1 MGRLVFAVSLKV
13 GRAESLRPAGRPLGS
28 PGPGLAAG
36 DAPTGAEPATF
47 DLGAAPYGWHG
58 TGQITLRSIA
68 ERASHPRRVTA
79 GRLDCRP
86 RSLECTHLGQRDLRA
101 RPGVNRRLLDR
112 ESRGLQKD
120 FFARSTASWLPR
132 RFASAKAF
140 EYTIKLEMR
149 TGG

>member
-58 TGQITLRSIA
+58 TGQITLRSVAGAAIGLGGTRRSRL

-86 RSLECTHLGQRDLRA
+86 RSLECTHLGH
-101 RPGVNRRLLDR
+101 PGPAFGATR
-112 ESRGLQKD
+112 
-120 FFARSTASWLPR
+120 TAGS
-132 RFASAKAF
+132 
-140 EYTIKLEMR
+140 
-149 TGG
+149 GVV